1 VRLLEEEGMELGE
14 GEMLAFNDPYI
25 SGTHLNDL
33 AVMAPVVMNG
43 EAVAYVIN
51 KAHLVDVGGPMPGSI
66 NPNARTVY
74 EEGLII
80 PPVKLVK
87 SGQIDREL
95 VKLMTSNFK
104 TPDVTLGDI
113 VAQVAANKVGAR
125 RVRELMEKYGV
136 EEVSGAWETAIE
148 YSRSVASSEISGW
161 RAGTFEAEDYLE
173 MPDRDLT
180 VRVRLEVGGGRVL
193 ADFTGTSP

>member
-1 VRLLEEEGMELGE
+1 
-14 GEMLAFNDPYI
+14 
-25 SGTHLNDL
+25 
-33 AVMAPVVMNG
+33 
-43 EAVAYVIN
+43 VAYVIN